1 MKLIPKYQLAGKFVT
16 DPTVGNP
23 IYYSN
28 GQFIDDNKNVYI
40 VNNKT
45 DKLSKSIYK
54 LRYNPPSFN
63 FLKPLSN
70 RIANLKTAKLVGGSD
85 PFTVEYDIP
94 FTLQNTELPFS
105 QKIIDT
111 SYPSYLDKLLQT
123 KRKGGKLI
131 P

>member
-16 DPTVGNP
+16 YPTVGNP
-23 IYYSN
+23 IYYSK
-28 GQFIDDNKNVYI
+28 FIDDNKYI

-105 QKIIDT
+105 QKDT